1 MTEKIRKIVTVI
13 LGTVFIVSTVLL
25 IGRCFDLAESA
36 DSNQAAEELAARPR
50 ETLTA
55 EPSPTEPEAA
65 ASDGSAP
72 TEPPVVWVAA
82 PVEEDEHMKKL
93 KEINLDALREKNP
106 NVVGWVFVPNCKI
119 NYPIVQGEDNEHYL
133 DYTWDNRRSIA
144 GAIFIEST
152 NAPDF
157 SDFRTIVYGHNMA
170 DSSMFGSLHR
180 FEKKAYWEQNP
191 YVYLVTDEGVF
202 RYEIYSSYRA
212 DVESDTYVLNLTDEA
227 RKAAFIKLT
236 KDEALYDTGI
246 TPETTDRILTLST
259 CVGNV
264 SRRRV
269 VHARLPMIQ
278 AEMKTDS
285 PQAENL
291 Q

>member
-1 MTEKIRKIVTVI
+1 MADKYRKWITI
-13 LGTVFIVSTVLL
+13 LLGAVFVVSTLLL
-25 IGRCFDLAESA
+25 IGRGFDMMKSA
-36 DSNQAAEELAARPR
+36 DSSQAAEELAARPR
-50 ETLTA
+50 EPQPAEQQNPMEPEIASPGETVPA
-55 EPSPTEPEAA
+55 EPPA
-65 ASDGSAP
+65 
-72 TEPPVVWVAA
+72 VWVAA

-106 NVVGWVFVPNCKI
+106 GVLGWVFIPNSRI

-133 DYTWDNRRSIA
+133 NHTWDNRRSIA
-144 GAIFIEST
+144 GAIFMEST
-152 NAPDF
+152 NTPDF
-157 SDFRTIVYGHNMA
+157 SEFRTILYGHNMA
-170 DSSMFGSLHR
+170 DSTMFGSLHR
-180 FEKKAYWEQNP
+180 FEKQSYWAKNP

-212 DVESDTYVLNLTDEA
+212 DVESDTYVLNLTDEV

-236 KDEALYDTGI
+236 KDEALFDTGI

-259 CVGNV
+259 CVGNA

-285 PQAENL
+285 P
-291 Q
+291 